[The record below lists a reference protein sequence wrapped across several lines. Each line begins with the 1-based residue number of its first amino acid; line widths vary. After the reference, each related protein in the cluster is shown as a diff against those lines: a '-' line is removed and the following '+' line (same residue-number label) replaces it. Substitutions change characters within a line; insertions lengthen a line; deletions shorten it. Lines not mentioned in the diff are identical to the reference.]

1 MSSPRSSATVLLYSL
16 VAGSTETLRLSASAS
31 ASAGAWV
38 LAANP
43 AQRAPASRAPGARAP
58 APPHCACARGAASRP
73 TPASAKEP
81 PVAMELPAQ
90 TTPLAARESR
100 RAGPPA
106 LPAGSCREGPPP
118 RGSPP
123 GARAARTPGQSADR
137 WVRLSRSLRLG
148 SRALRPQAPTSTLT
162 RGSPAWEIPA
172 NADLA
177 GLVSESRGRRALCW
191 MLSQHKTEG

>member
-1 MSSPRSSATVLLYSL
+1 MSSPRSSATVLVYSL
-16 VAGSTETLRLSASAS
+16 VARATETLRLSAS

-38 LAANP
+38 LAATP
-43 AQRAPASRAPGARAP
+43 AQRAPASRAPGARAR
-58 APPHCACARGAASRP
+58 ALPHCACARGAASRP

-81 PVAMELPAQ
+81 PVAMERPAQ
-90 TTPLAARESR
+90 TTPLAARESH

-123 GARAARTPGQSADR
+123 GARAARTPGESPDR

-148 SRALRPQAPTSTLT
+148 SRALRPQALISALT
-162 RGSPAWEIPA
+162 REARPD
-172 NADLA
+172 ADLA

-191 MLSQHKTEG
+191 KLSQHKTEG